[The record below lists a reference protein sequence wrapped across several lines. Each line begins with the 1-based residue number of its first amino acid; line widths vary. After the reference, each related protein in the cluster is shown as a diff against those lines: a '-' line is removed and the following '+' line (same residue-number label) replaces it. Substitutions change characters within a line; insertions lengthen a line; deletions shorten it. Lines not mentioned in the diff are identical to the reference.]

1 MSYLDNIEKVKKQQQ
16 AFIIAWAIGC
26 FFYFLEYVVR
36 SSPAV
41 MITQLSTILTVTNL
55 RVSSILGTYYYT
67 YSLTSLIAGIVLDRF
82 GGKNPITVGAAILCA
97 GCLLFSSNIVVSAES
112 GRLLQGAGSAF
123 AFTGCAY
130 LAAHGFD
137 SKRMATAIG
146 ITQCVGML
154 GGAAGQFVAGPLI
167 HKGLPISMFWIIIG
181 IACAVVS
188 ILIFLVTPKEDKVSE
203 RSAPLL
209 NMLAP
214 YSIVFTNSQ
223 SYLSGL
229 ISGLLFAPTTI
240 FAMTWG
246 VSFLQNDRQV
256 SYNFAVI
263 TCSMVPMGW
272 VIGCPLLGWIS
283 DKIGHRK
290 PVLSGGIMMMIVSF
304 ALFIFLPG
312 VIPPFISMFIFG
324 VASGAAMIPYT
335 IIKEANPDNVK
346 GSATGGI
353 NFLTFII
360 TAIIGPLFAANF
372 GKTLLTSPDHA
383 GHFREAGL
391 FFLSIIAMALVASFI
406 IRETGHGKKAK
417 LS

>member
-1 MSYLDNIEKVKKQQQ
+1 M
-16 AFIIAWAIGC
+16 
-26 FFYFLEYVVR
+26 
-36 SSPAV
+36 
-41 MITQLSTILTVTNL
+41 
-55 RVSSILGTYYYT
+55 
-67 YSLTSLIAGIVLDRF
+67 
-82 GGKNPITVGAAILCA
+82 GAAILCA

-188 ILIFLVTPKEDKVSE
+188 ILIFLVTPKEDKVTE

-223 SYLSGL
+223 TYLSGL